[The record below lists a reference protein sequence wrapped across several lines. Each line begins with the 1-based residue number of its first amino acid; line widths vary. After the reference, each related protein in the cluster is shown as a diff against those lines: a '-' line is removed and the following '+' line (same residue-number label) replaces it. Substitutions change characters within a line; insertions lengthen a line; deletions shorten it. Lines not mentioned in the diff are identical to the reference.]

1 MRELTPETITDAVLK
16 MESTA
21 KDDRPLLLV
30 RAEARIAAAPAT
42 FVPGVVPQ
50 QRETRV
56 GED

>member
-1 MRELTPETITDAVLK
+1 

-30 RAEARIAAAPAT
+30 RAEARLAAAPAA
-42 FVPGVVPQ
+42 FIPGAVPQ
-50 QRETRV
+50 QQIRV